1 MLIIYKLI
9 LITRGMA
16 KISAAQIEISHGD
29 LEDNVR
35 RICSFMEQAKG
46 SNIICFPELC
56 ISGVYR
62 PENGEREAAIARIM
76 AKAGQ
81 IGIWATVGSYAKRGS
96 KTFNELYL
104 LSNKGHLAYTYQ
116 KKHPWIEEYE
126 VTAGTK
132 NKAIEAD
139 FGIIGLLNCYDIR
152 YPEEAD
158 NLAKGGAKIILCS
171 SYWPKEYS
179 SYNGYPEKTAARC
192 NALVVMCDAA
202 NMDTV
207 GQSKIV
213 SPIGILAKAKGEQ
226 LISVEHKI

>member
-1 MLIIYKLI
+1 MV
-9 LITRGMA
+9 
-16 KISAAQIEISHGD
+16 KISAAQMEISHGN
-29 LEDNVR
+29 LEDNVSK
-35 RICSFMEQAKG
+35 ICSFIEQAKG

-62 PENGEREAAIARIM
+62 PVHDEREAALSRIM
-76 AKAGQ
+76 AKAGEA
-81 IGIWATVGSYAKRGS
+81 GIWASVGAYATRGS

-104 LSNKGHLAYTYQ
+104 INNKGQIAYTYQ

-132 NKAIEAD
+132 NKAIETD

-171 SYWPKEYS
+171 SYWPREYS
-179 SYNGYPEKTAARC
+179 SYKGYPEKTAARC

-202 NMDTV
+202 NTDTV
-207 GQSKIV
+207 GKSRIV
-213 SPIGILAKAKGEQ
+213 SPSGILAEAKGEQ